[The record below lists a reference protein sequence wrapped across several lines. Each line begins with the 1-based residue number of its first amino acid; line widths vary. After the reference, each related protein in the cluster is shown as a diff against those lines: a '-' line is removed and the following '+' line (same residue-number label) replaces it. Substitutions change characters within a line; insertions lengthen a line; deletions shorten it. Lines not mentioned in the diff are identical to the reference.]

1 TIQPYLTAVMSAEK
15 ADNEIRERA
24 IAAAGMAKAADLLA
38 GKYTLVIT
46 NVPYKTKGDLC
57 ADLQYYIE
65 EHHESAKSALETAF
79 LDRSF
84 GYLAKDANVAIVLP
98 QNWLFL
104 RSYLKLRRELLTLR
118 SWHVLTWLGQR
129 AFRTPLDVRP
139 VLVVLGSEQT

>member
-1 TIQPYLTAVMSAEK
+1 
-15 ADNEIRERA
+15 
-24 IAAAGMAKAADLLA
+24 
-38 GKYTLVIT
+38 
-46 NVPYKTKGDLC
+46 
-57 ADLQYYIE
+57 
-65 EHHESAKSALETAF
+65 
-79 LDRSF
+79 F

-139 VLVVLGSEQT
+139 VLVVLGSEQTAGSSDFSALDVSDHIQPEQKAGALIRARVEMLCQTEQLKNPDCRIVLHNLSREAPLGGFAECYQGILTGDKD